1 MNGASWYDLAHHPL
15 STTGASDA
23 SSSSWAG
30 VVHGTPGSGEVFRAA
45 ADFTAEWVSSH
56 INVKET
62 FALYEVLRPLV
73 EARPDFPES
82 PHYHDGR
89 RQYSDDLRR
98 TKSPGTE
105 RANAKLVR
113 KLFWLQ
119 VQADFTFKLRWITLG
134 RKLRGG
140 PHD

>member
-1 MNGASWYDLAHHPL
+1 MNGALWYDLAHHPL
-15 STTGASDA
+15 STTGSSDA

-30 VVHGTPGSGEVFRAA
+30 VVHRTLGSGEVFRVA

-73 EARPDFPES
+73 EARLDFPES

-89 RQYSDDLRR
+89 RQYSDDLRS
-98 TKSPGTE
+98 TKRSGTE
-105 RANAKLVR
+105 QANA
-113 KLFWLQ
+113 Q
-119 VQADFTFKLRWITLG
+119 IS
-134 RKLRGG
+134 
-140 PHD
+140 P